1 MHDMTTS
8 SPWLVILNRKEVNS
22 MNYTKPEMVVL
33 GDASLLIEGSKQ
45 GRPDPVTGEEIGLL
59 DCETDD

>member
-1 MHDMTTS
+1 
-8 SPWLVILNRKEVNS
+8 